1 MPPEKNI
8 ALGLYRLGHEN
19 SFVVG
24 PSFNGVSCYLRKN
37 LEIEREL
44 LAELPVCIVFHV
56 TLTSIDSC
64 RCDSNYLAQLF
75 ENLPAPPKLYGVF
88 DVLLIRKVFCQ
99 SLGRT
104 RLRPR

>member
-64 RCDSNYLAQLF
+64 RCDSNYLA
-75 ENLPAPPKLYGVF
+75 
-88 DVLLIRKVFCQ
+88 
-99 SLGRT
+99 
-104 RLRPR
+104 